1 MRITNSMI
9 VNNLMRNLN
18 NNMNKLDKFNNQ
30 LATGRKYAHI
40 SDDPVALIYGQAAR
54 NKMARLGH
62 YKQTIGSA
70 QDWLRQVE
78 FGVRDLQERV
88 ADIYVAV
95 TDAATDVNNATD
107 KRNIAQLVAQLRDH
121 YVDTLN
127 TTFGDKF
134 VFAGYNTP
142 GSSYTG
148 KFGPYRV
155 DADWNLYYNDYD
167 FSAMSSVDNINLL
180 AGKVGNLNSSIYDEI
195 TSLNKEYED
204 IIDVSVLSPSGPP
217 YIDPDT
223 GKADPPFRDAVDTAY
238 IENLE
243 NMIQDYLQEIAK
255 FDLMEGRA
263 PGGPLYDPNDVYD
276 EIDNPSGYNRDYD
289 PIYNKSKLDQLNLEL
304 DSKRVQL
311 GKLNDKLD
319 ALEKK
324 WDERAEILD
333 KLVSDTEFEYSLY
346 DEDGNVIT
354 EFTIDDGCFT
364 VEYDPDTGLINV
376 SIDFSVVGTDEP
388 KTVQLVG
395 DSVNEA
401 TNKVRHDPERLD
413 YNDFSWLSAILQH
426 DVLSFDVGPGISMP
440 VTFNG
445 MDMVIYTT
453 IADDGQ
459 PVKRNIFNLLQEVYD
474 TMMDGD
480 DPQNT
485 DKLDKLIKEL
495 QDAQNHLLAKTAEVG
510 GRTRRLDLL
519 ETRYNMDAIGYE
531 QMRSDAEDV
540 EEAEVIMYLKMAEA
554 IYQASLAAG
563 ARIIQPTLM
572 DFLR

>member
-40 SDDPVALIYGQAAR
+40 SDDPVSLIYGQAAR

-88 ADIYVAV
+88 ADVYVSV
-95 TDAATDVNNATD
+95 TNAATDVNNETD
-107 KRNIAQLVAQLRDH
+107 KKNIAQLVAQLRDH
-121 YVDTLN
+121 YIDTLN

-155 DADWNLYYNDYD
+155 DSDWNLYYNDYD
-167 FSAMSSVDNINLL
+167 FSAMTSVDNINLL
-180 AGKVGNLNSSIYDEI
+180 AGKVGNLNSSIYDEAAI
-195 TSLNKEYED
+195 LNKEYEG
-204 IIDVSVLSPSGPP
+204 IIDLSALTPSGPP
-217 YIDPDT
+217 FIDPDT
-223 GKADPPFRDAVDTAY
+223 NKADPPFREAIDTSY
-238 IENLE
+238 IEELE
-243 NMIQDYLQEIAK
+243 DIITGYLQEISI
-255 FDLMEGRA
+255 FGMMEGRA
-263 PGGPLYDPNDVYD
+263 PGGPLYDPNDAYD
-276 EIDNPSGYNRDYD
+276 EIDNPSGYNPEYD
-289 PIYNKSKLDQLNLEL
+289 PIYNRSKLDQLNVEL
-304 DSKRVQL
+304 NSKKAELQ
-311 GKLNDKLD
+311 KLHDKLD
-319 ALEKK
+319 SLEKK
-324 WDERAEILD
+324 WDERAAILD
-333 KLVSDTEFEYSLY
+333 KLVSDTEFDYNHV
-346 DEDGNVIT
+346 DEDGNIIT
-354 EFTIDDGCFT
+354 EFTIDESCFD
-364 VEYDPDTGLINV
+364 VQYDPDTGLFTV
-376 SIDFSVVGTDEP
+376 TLDYYVVGTDEP
-388 KTVQLVG
+388 KTTELVN

-401 TNKVRHDPERLD
+401 TNKVVHEPERLD
-413 YNDFSWLSAILQH
+413 YNDFAWLRAVLQQ
-426 DVLSFDVGPGISMP
+426 DVLTFDVGPGISIP

-445 MDMVIYTT
+445 MDLVIYNT
-453 IADDGQ
+453 IAEDGQ

-480 DPQNT
+480 DPLNT

-510 GRTRRLDLL
+510 GRTRRLELL
-519 ETRYNMDAIGYE
+519 DTRYNMDEIGYE
-531 QMRSDAEDV
+531 KMRSDAEDV